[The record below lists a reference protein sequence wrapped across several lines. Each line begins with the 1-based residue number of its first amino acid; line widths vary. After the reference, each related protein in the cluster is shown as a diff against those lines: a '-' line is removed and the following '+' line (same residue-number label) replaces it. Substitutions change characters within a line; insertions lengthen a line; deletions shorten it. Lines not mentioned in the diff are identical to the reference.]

1 MYRDG
6 IAAGEPRAR
15 ANLATLLD
23 ERGDA
28 AEAEAVL
35 REGIAAGETG
45 AWVI

>member
-35 REGIAAGETG
+35 EKALLPGRPARG
-45 AWVI
+45 

>member
-15 ANLATLLD
+15 ANLALLD

-35 REGIAAGETG
+35 EEGIAAGETG